1 MSTSEFTRFQLLR
14 GVVKIDKEMA
24 DREPEQEGPIA
35 NVAHRSRRRRL
46 EWTND
51 MNSKLL
57 ECKRKAQE
65 LAASS
70 DPPRNLSGRKKG
82 YMTIMKELW
91 DESGYVELEVT
102 SQNLRDQASYISNI
116 RKCKSHDQ

>member
-1 MSTSEFTRFQLLR
+1 MA
-14 GVVKIDKEMA
+14 DKEQ
-24 DREPEQEGPIA
+24 EQEVPIA
-35 NVAHRSRRRRL
+35 NVAKRRRRRRL
-46 EWTND
+46 KWTND

-70 DPPRNLSGRKKG
+70 DPPRNLNGRKKG

-91 DESGYVELEVT
+91 DESGYVELELT
-102 SQNLRDQASYISNI
+102 SQNLRDQASYLGKTLGNVRVTFSNSNSLG
-116 RKCKSHDQ
+116 RTK